1 MTHVYE
7 TAIEEDE
14 GRFVLVLHTDN
25 GPERFEIH
33 SCAIELYEQVRR
45 EIGPWVREAEMAR
58 ATMPQPYDG
67 EGYDLDDPKHPDW
80 HSTMAGVWDSRP
92 GK

>member
-1 MTHVYE
+1 MNHVYE

-45 EIGPWVREAEMAR
+45 EIGPWVREAQIAR
-58 ATMPQPYDG
+58 ATMPGPVDDG
-67 EGYDLDDPKHPDW
+67 GYDRSDPKHSDW
-80 HSTMAGVWDSRP
+80 HSTRADIWDARV